1 MEIPKLGR
9 RPSLICPGDSS
20 SSPPKALTDNGGWIQ
35 GPKFHL
41 EGVEVPA
48 EDAIMSH
55 GKNQIQIEWL
65 IKRRD
70 CSLPAAVRS

>member
-1 MEIPKLGR
+1 MEIPNLGR

-41 EGVEVPA
+41 EGVEVSSGRCHHEPR
-48 EDAIMSH
+48 
-55 GKNQIQIEWL
+55 KNKIEWL

-70 CSLPAAVRS
+70 CSLPATVRS